1 MVIVFLTIDNCSLM
15 LLSLCMW
22 KLLYGY
28 IMFQLLIL
36 VNIGSLKIQIL
47 WIISYPKSWKI
58 DLKPYYPKT
67 KAGIRSDVFNFWT
80 YVNVFWMD
88 VQNLFPKNISVGTNE
103 FSLNKCKFYDCIIV
117 LFFLNECKF
126 WMYWTVYHACVL
138 HYMCMNLNIKWL
150 WAMLFFKD
158 FKFNFDEILLKMFK
172 WSIC

>member
-88 VQNLFPKNISVGTNE
+88 VQNVFPKNISVGTNE

-117 LFFLNECKF
+117 LFFWMNVNFECIEQYIMLVF
-126 WMYWTVYHACVL
+126 CIICVW
-138 HYMCMNLNIKWL
+138 IW
-150 WAMLFFKD
+150 
-158 FKFNFDEILLKMFK
+158 I
-172 WSIC
+172 